1 MFDRQRTALRA
12 AGVGYLLSGFLLA
25 LGLGWAAAVLREDPY
40 RRAQELDRILGL
52 RAGQMGAVVLVGVL
66 VFGAALAGL
75 IFALAVAARARRLHS
90 TSATLGGI
98 LLGAGLLA
106 VMATSVWVGLVTPVA
121 ALQYQA
127 SHDLPDPQAGET
139 RRQTLLVEAQLG
151 EHVVLLGHW
160 CFLGLA
166 APGLYFLG
174 RALRGERG
182 WTPDI
187 LKLAAAVIVLHLP
200 VTLYLARESL
210 LGGRWVGWLAALDQL
225 LLWSV
230 LAVACYFAARWLRR
244 VGRALPP

>member
-1 MFDRQRTALRA
+1 MFDRQRAVLRA
-12 AGVGYLLSGFLLA
+12 AGLGYLLSGFLLA
-25 LGLGWAAAVLREDPY
+25 VALGWAATVLREDPY
-40 RRAQELDRILGL
+40 RRAQELDQFLGL

-66 VFGAALAGL
+66 VFVAALAGL
-75 IFALAVAARARRLHS
+75 IFALAVAARARRLHP

-106 VMATSVWVGLVTPVA
+106 VMATSVWVGLVTPIA
-121 ALQYQA
+121 AMQYQA
-127 SHDLPDPQAGET
+127 SHDLPSPQAAET
-139 RRQTLLVEAQLG
+139 RRQTLLVAAQLG
-151 EHVVLLGHW
+151 EHILLLGYW

-210 LGGRWVGWLAALDQL
+210 IHGRWVGGLAALDQL
-225 LLWSV
+225 LLWSA
-230 LAVACYFAARWLRR
+230 LAVAGYFAARWLRR
-244 VGRALPP
+244 VGRSLPL